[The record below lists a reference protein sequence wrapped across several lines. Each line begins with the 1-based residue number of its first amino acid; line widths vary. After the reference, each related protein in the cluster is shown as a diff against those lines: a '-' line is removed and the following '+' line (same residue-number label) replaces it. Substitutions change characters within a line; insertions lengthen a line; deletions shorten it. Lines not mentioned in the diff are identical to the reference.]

1 MSGLKTELVA
11 LEYAS
16 LLNQMK
22 HQNEH
27 LWLEGIRKDHNHHS
41 LCYAGFL
48 LTIPSIKD
56 MQTVVINDD
65 TSSEDEELAHNSS
78 VSYRAVA
85 LWMEH

>member
-1 MSGLKTELVA
+1 M
-11 LEYAS
+11 
-16 LLNQMK
+16 
-22 HQNEH
+22 
-27 LWLEGIRKDHNHHS
+27 II
-41 LCYAGFL
+41 GFL

-56 MQTVVINDD
+56 MQTVVIDDD